1 MVRKTRITKKPKSR
15 IIFKNV
21 FKFISSVI
29 LLLVLLVFMI
39 TRLISQ
45 QKTLSQQEKDMKYY
59 LAQKLQLEEENKELK
74 NKFEK
79 IDSEEYI
86 ESIAREKLNM
96 YYPNERLY
104 LDASSV
110 I

>member
-29 LLLVLLVFMI
+29 LLLVLLIFMI